1 MYAADDVW
9 LGGIQT
15 VRGGAH
21 NVPGVDRGPQAETNT
36 GQWAPVRAAKICYL
50 LERPPAGLP
59 KILNYQTVYEI
70 QSLK

>member
-21 NVPGVDRGPQAETNT
+21 NVPGVDRGTQAETNT

-59 KILNYQTVYEI
+59 KFLNYQTVYEI